1 MKLNRFWKYAV
12 MAILP
17 FAAFSC
23 VQEEYVP
30 GVPDLGDS
38 YGVYFP
44 SQSNAADVEIAPE
57 DPRELTFIVKR
68 LNDKGAITVPY
79 TVSGSDV
86 FNVSELK
93 FENGQS
99 ETTLKVTFPDIK
111 NTVKYSCTIDIT
123 DPEYSLTYAP
133 EAHTL
138 SFSVTVVEW
147 NEIGKARWRDDVI
160 SSFLS
165 IQNPFAE
172 TACPIYERADKP
184 GYYRLDKVY
193 TAKFFSLLFSGSED
207 NYSQFAGFC
216 YDSPIYIDATDASK
230 VYIVKSEP
238 GLDLGSGMGVLTL
251 ASQVKE
257 NGFDPGDAYGQN
269 NNGIIEFPTGG
280 VQVSLADYKD
290 GSWMSVNNSGRL
302 RLLLPGARVYD
313 YSVRLVSG
321 LAAEG
326 KLPVAFVLGADIAT
340 VKYAV
345 CSGRISETEIAAMSQ
360 DIADGKVENISTISE
375 SSQISVTCPET
386 GIYTLV
392 TANYD
397 GKGEYRGYSGISF
410 TYLAA
415 GDDTHTVVINS
426 EVIISDKNISQGYT
440 SENSLEYYVYGK
452 DITEAYIGLFRMSD
466 LEGVTMDDVWKVMQM
481 NPSQYRLSSSQVAE
495 INNSTFGGIVGG
507 LTPGTEYN
515 LIVIASNGYERRA
528 FNNRATTKG
537 EKNILYETISDSQLN
552 PTSVIEDY
560 CKEWDFYA
568 VDLFGKTGHRE
579 KIGKVTISKSPF
591 IDGHDEVYKSFVK
604 ATGVLGP
611 AAEKLGIKDEL
622 HFGYYLGF
630 LFPLLTKYGAIDYYD
645 VEVYP
650 ASVYLTDQ
658 GYALPGDGL
667 LLGGLLIDGGIAFAE
682 FGAASYGYGNFIGWG
697 VSLFGD
703 SSIKYQQL
711 DLMGAYSDILL
722 LDPSKS
728 EELTS
733 GESHASAQSGSLRQ
747 LAVRYSVPSNY
758 VETPFGRFKSLVDK
772 MLEERAPKNYL
783 EGKTAKAVRKPAGTV
798 PVEVLS
804 SQTPAASF
812 DNAPVRLVM
821 K

>member
-1 MKLNRFWKYAV
+1 MKLNRFWKYAA
-12 MAILP
+12 MALLP
-17 FAAFSC
+17 FSAFSC

-30 GVPDLGDS
+30 GDPDLEDS
-38 YGVYFP
+38 FGVYFP
-44 SQSNAADVEIAPE
+44 SQSNAADIEIAPE
-57 DPRELTFIVKR
+57 DPRELTFTVKR

-99 ETTLKVTFPDIK
+99 ETTLKVTFPDIR

-123 DPEYSLTYAP
+123 DPQYSLTYGL
-133 EAHTL
+133 ESHTL

-147 NEIGKARWRDDVI
+147 REIGTAKWRDDVI

-165 IQNPFAE
+165 IQNPYAE
-172 TACPIYERADKP
+172 TSFPIFERADKP
-184 GYYRLDKVY
+184 GYYKLEDVY

-216 YDSPIYIDATDASK
+216 YDSPIYIDATNASK

-257 NGFDPGDAYGQN
+257 NGFDPGEAYGQN
-269 NNGIIEFPTGG
+269 NNGVIEFPTGG
-280 VQVSLADYKD
+280 VQVSLADYND
-290 GSWMSVNNSGRL
+290 GSWMTVNNSGRL

-313 YSVRLVSG
+313 YSVTLASG
-321 LAAEG
+321 IASEG

-345 CSGRISETEIAAMSQ
+345 CSGRISETEIASMSQ
-360 DIADGKVENISTISE
+360 DIDAGKVENVNSVSE

-386 GIYTLV
+386 GVYTLV

-426 EVIISDKNISQGYT
+426 EVIISDKNIAQGYT

-537 EKNILYETISDSQLN
+537 EKNILYETITDSQLN

-568 VDLFGKTGHRE
+568 VNLLGKTGLRE

-591 IDGHDEVYKSFVK
+591 IEGHDEVYQSFVTAK
-604 ATGVLGP
+604 GALGP
-611 AAEKLGIKDEL
+611 IAQQLGIKDEL

-630 LFPLLTKYGAIDYYD
+630 LFPLLTQYGKTDYYD
-645 VEVYP
+645 VDVYP
-650 ASVYLTDQ
+650 ASVYLTDK

-697 VSLFGD
+697 LSFFGD
-703 SSIKYQQL
+703 ETITYQQL
-711 DLMGAYSDILL
+711 DLMTAYSDILL
-722 LDPSKS
+722 LDPAKS
-728 EELTS
+728 DELTS
-733 GESHASAQSGSLRQ
+733 GNSSAAQKTESLRQ
-747 LAVRYSVPSNY
+747 LSVRYSVPSNY

-783 EGKTAKAVRKPAGTV
+783 EGKTGESVRKPSGSV
-798 PVEVLS
+798 PVEVS
-804 SQTPAASF
+804 ASMTPF
-812 DNAPVRLVM
+812 VYDNGPVKFVM